1 MVKLWMLVEAAS
13 INSSISSLGSLLIF
27 PSKFEGK
34 QQRCERVFPVPGKV
48 SPAVLPP
55 EARVVEA
62 LRGLKASGAADAAE
76 KFM

>member
-1 MVKLWMLVEAAS
+1 MKLWMLVEAAS
-13 INSSISSLGSLLIF
+13 INSSISSLDSLLIF
-27 PSKFEGK
+27 PSTLEGK
-34 QQRCERVFPVPGKV
+34 QQDVSVYFQSLERF